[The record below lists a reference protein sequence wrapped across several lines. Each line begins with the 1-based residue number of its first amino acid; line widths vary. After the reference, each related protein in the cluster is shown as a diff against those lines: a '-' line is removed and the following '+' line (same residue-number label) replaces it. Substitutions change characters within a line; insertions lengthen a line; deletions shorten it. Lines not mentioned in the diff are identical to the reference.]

1 MLTRYRKRVYWA
13 DGHETVE
20 RLFDGQATGSAC
32 FYCSLSDGVL
42 KPVGRSSTV
51 RISAHDECFPKPR
64 QEA

>member
-1 MLTRYRKRVYWA
+1 MSTRHLTRVCWP

-20 RLFDGQATGSAC
+20 RLFDDQATGWAC

-51 RISAHDECFPKPR
+51 YIGAHDECLPKPKK
-64 QEA
+64 AA